1 MIPTWQENKMNDS
14 AFDTGERSAFDS
26 WYNGMVGFHINSERI
41 LEDLDSTIYCDGVDP
56 VRVRKWMAVCWNS
69 AIDAVEAKTW
79 DFYWKN
85 EKAGEDLDYALEALK
100 EKI

>member
-1 MIPTWQENKMNDS
+1 MNDS
-14 AFDTGERSAFDS
+14 AFEQ

-41 LEDLDSTIYCDGVDP
+41 IYDLYEKGNGFPDP
-56 VRVRKWMAVCWNS
+56 VEVRKWMAVCWNN
-69 AIDAVEAKTW
+69 ALDAVESKTW

-85 EKAGEDLDYALEALK
+85 EKAGEDLDYTLESLK

>member
-1 MIPTWQENKMNDS
+1 MKQTDS
-14 AFDTGERSAFDS
+14 AFEQ

-41 LEDLDSTIYCDGVDP
+41 IYDLYLKDGNFPDAIALK
-56 VRVRKWMAVCWNS
+56 RWMAVCWNS
-69 AIDAVEAKTW
+69 ALDAVEAKTW

-85 EKAGEDLDYALEALK
+85 EKAGEDLDYALDALK